1 VANVKI
7 VFPDTSPLIS
17 LAKAGLLDVLLAFKP
32 TVRIIVTDAVQTEA
46 TEYKE
51 KYADA
56 AILAEWIDSQIKTG
70 RIEVPPTQA
79 GLGLKARIALKKL
92 IAKHPE
98 LRGEVNLPD
107 LPIDPAS
114 GKKLDPGDASILEAV
129 TNALLN
135 PGQSPTLIITNDADF
150 SKVAIKIAPNSR
162 VVSLRAFIEI
172 LESLDLVSDANHLWE
187 MISKAHITTYAGLVD
202 EHTEKTVEKIDVVS
216 EINPSKIP
224 KKIQP

>member
-1 VANVKI
+1 MAKVKI

-17 LAKAGLLDVLLAFKP
+17 LAKAGLLDILLAFKP
-32 TVRIIVTDAVQTEA
+32 TVRIIVTDAVQAEA

-56 AILAEWIDSQIKTG
+56 AILAEWIDSQKKAR

-98 LRGEVNLPD
+98 LRGEVQLPD
-107 LPIDPAS
+107 LPVDPAS
-114 GKKLDPGDASILEAV
+114 GKRLDPGDASILEAV
-129 TNALLN
+129 TDALLN
-135 PGQSPTLIITNDADF
+135 PNQSATLIITNDADF

-162 VVSLRAFIEI
+162 IVSLRAFIEI
-172 LESLDLVSDANHLWE
+172 MESIGLVSDANHLWE
-187 MISKAHITTYAGLVD
+187 IISTAHITTSARVVD
-202 EHTEKTVEKIDVVS
+202 VHAERTVEQIEIVS
-216 EINPSKIP
+216 EIDPSKIP
-224 KKIQP
+224 KKSKP